1 MIQSNE
7 TGRLEYEKTRVIKSQ
22 DDRIMASLR
31 GIRSQRLQKGR
42 FDLCLFALK
51 RLYKSKK
58 ICYKEV
64 GYKEVGYEW
73 CELLILNMCI

>member
-31 GIRSQRLQKGR
+31 VSETKV
-42 FDLCLFALK
+42 AK
-51 RLYKSKK
+51 RPL
-58 ICYKEV
+58 
-64 GYKEVGYEW
+64 
-73 CELLILNMCI
+73 